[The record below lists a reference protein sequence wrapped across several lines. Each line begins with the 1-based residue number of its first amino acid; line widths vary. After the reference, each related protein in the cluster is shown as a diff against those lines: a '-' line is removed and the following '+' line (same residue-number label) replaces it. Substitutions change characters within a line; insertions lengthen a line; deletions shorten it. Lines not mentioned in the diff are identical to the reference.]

1 LDDRQ
6 DQVLTSA
13 VHHASRLLTQQN
25 ALSLSQD
32 RPAAAIM
39 PSASPVKFPEDC
51 LEHWEIPNS
60 IANAYEVQKGIID
73 DCYSGV
79 CQLILMRKVFSFQ
92 ALPTCFLGKLHV

>member
-1 LDDRQ
+1 MDDRQ
-6 DQVLTSA
+6 GV
-13 VHHASRLLTQQN
+13 HASRLPTQQN
-25 ALSLSQD
+25 APSNVPD
-32 RPAAAIM
+32 DHPAAAIM
-39 PSASPVKFPEDC
+39 PSAPPVQFPEDC

-60 IANAYEVQKGIID
+60 IAKAYEVQKGIID